1 MKNNIFIFLSNN
13 GDTIMNKLRKTI
25 QVLKALNLG
34 LQIPIKD
41 TNLQLTADSE
51 DKIIF
56 LTYDIENNDRALNPL
71 MDIND
76 FINFIDKQL
85 TDEDITKINMNIA
98 LNRSI

>member
-1 MKNNIFIFLSNN
+1 
-13 GDTIMNKLRKTI
+13 MNKLRKTI

-34 LQIPIKD
+34 LQIPVKD
-41 TNLQLTADSE
+41 TNLQLTADTE

-56 LTYDIENNDRALNPL
+56 LTYDIENNDIALNPL

-85 TDEDITKINMNIA
+85 TDEDITKINMDIA
-98 LNRSI
+98 LNK

>member
-1 MKNNIFIFLSNN
+1 
-13 GDTIMNKLRKTI
+13 MNKLRKTI

>member
-1 MKNNIFIFLSNN
+1 
-13 GDTIMNKLRKTI
+13 MNKLKKAI

-41 TNLQLTADSE
+41 TNLQLTADTE

-56 LTYDIENNDRALNPL
+56 LTYDIENNDIALNPL

-85 TDEDITKINMNIA
+85 NDEDITKINMNIA
-98 LNRSI
+98 LNK

>member
-1 MKNNIFIFLSNN
+1 
-13 GDTIMNKLRKTI
+13 MNKLRKTI

-85 TDEDITKINMNIA
+85 TDEDITKINMDIA
-98 LNRSI
+98 LNK

>member
-1 MKNNIFIFLSNN
+1 
-13 GDTIMNKLRKTI
+13 MNKLRKTI

-34 LQIPIKD
+34 IQIPIKD
-41 TNLQLTADSE
+41 TNLKLAADSE

-98 LNRSI
+98 LNRSIWW